1 MTPEERADC
10 IYRACKA
17 NGLDG
22 HIKWIEGRIDAN
34 TWAEKIAMRFKCRQE
49 MPVKN
54 SYMFCEKL
62 DMCFFYDEYENACVT
77 YAGYARAN
85 STDLA
90 EDKLVNAF
98 VIAKKVLLDMDRLI
112 KGE

>member
-10 IYRACKA
+10 IYRACKE

-22 HIKWIEGRIDAN
+22 HITWIEKKTQAY
-34 TWAEKIAMRFKCRQE
+34 TWAEKIAMRFKGKRA

-54 SYMFCEKL
+54 SYMFCEKM

-85 STDLA
+85 STDLV

>member
-1 MTPEERADC
+1 M
-10 IYRACKA
+10 
-17 NGLDG
+17 
-22 HIKWIEGRIDAN
+22 
-34 TWAEKIAMRFKCRQE
+34 
-49 MPVKN
+49 
-54 SYMFCEKL
+54 
-62 DMCFFYDEYENACVT
+62 T

>member
-1 MTPEERADC
+1 MTLEERADC
-10 IYRACKA
+10 IFRACRA

-22 HIKWIEGRIDAN
+22 HIKWIEKKTQAY
-34 TWAEKIAMRFKCRQE
+34 TWAEKIAMRFKGKRD

-54 SYMFCEKL
+54 GYMFCETL